1 MISDAR
7 VEVTCDE
14 CDDEVIEI
22 DLEYVYTSY
31 NGNSGNYSLRRVE
44 KDLNDSNWTVDE
56 DDDEKHYCEF
66 CSQER
71 NNKPKSPRRNLG
83 VFFVSKIN
91 I

>member
-1 MISDAR
+1 MLGIQAKLGFPSLLTKVNKMISDAR

-56 DDDEKHYCEF
+56 DDDEKHYCEL
-66 CSQER
+66 CSQEDE
-71 NNKPKSPRRNLG
+71 
-83 VFFVSKIN
+83 
-91 I
+91 